1 MTRRGIAYLSCS
13 WGKLQYGEM
22 LQQNDLDV
30 RDKIYKGEEKVL
42 RSGEKFENEK
52 KIM

>member
-1 MTRRGIAYLSCS
+1 MVHRRGIAYLSCLS
-13 WGKLQYGEM
+13 GKLQFGET

-30 RDKIYKGEEKVL
+30 RDRIYKGEKKVL

-52 KIM
+52 K